1 MRRGMARSDKLAK
14 KGLDLWSDAF
24 QRAHS
29 GEEWVERG
37 RPRRGHSST
46 LSKFSSSLT
55 DASALGLNHPLRLKT
70 MVMSGSD
77 LGMRRRR
84 ALWRATHRG
93 SKEMDFL
100 LGRFAAA
107 ALDGMNAAEIGV
119 FERLIDTPDPDIDM
133 SLFRGKSLGEADL
146 DELIGRLR
154 RFHRLE
160 QAD

>member
-1 MRRGMARSDKLAK
+1 M
-14 KGLDLWSDAF
+14 
-24 QRAHS
+24 
-29 GEEWVERG
+29 
-37 RPRRGHSST
+37 PRRRHSVT
-46 LSKFSSSLT
+46 VKQISSGLT
-55 DASALGLNHPLRLKT
+55 EASAPALNHPLRQKT

-100 LGRFAAA
+100 LGRFAEA

-119 FERLIDTPDPDIDM
+119 FERLIDTPDPDIEM
-133 SLFRGKSLGEADL
+133 SLFRGQSLGETDL
-146 DELIGRLR
+146 DELIARLR
-154 RFHRLE
+154 RFHGLE